1 MTIVDEIKASFKT
14 GSMLTKLIYINL
26 GVFLFIK
33 ILFVFYFFFK
43 GEGISRE
50 ELKYLFS
57 EDVLRWLAVPA
68 DLSLL
73 KFRPWTLFTYM
84 FLHEGFLHIL
94 FNMLW
99 LYWFGKIFLQYL
111 NEKQMLNVYLLGGL
125 FGALLYII
133 SFNVFPVFQ
142 DVLPNSFAL
151 GASASVLA
159 IVIAISVY
167 VPDYTIHLM
176 FLGPIKLKYIA
187 AATIII
193 DIISIAGSNS
203 GGHIA
208 HLGGAFFGYLFISRL
223 KKGRDLTKGF
233 SSFTNSFSSGF
244 KRKPKMKVTHKKPVN
259 DMEYN
264 AQKVSKQEEI
274 DKILDK
280 IAKSGYDSLTK
291 KEKEILFKMSKE

>member
-1 MTIVDEIKASFKT
+1 MNSIIDEIKSSFKS

-26 GVFLFIK
+26 GVFVVIK
-33 ILFVFYFFFK
+33 IAAVFTFLIPSDNP
-43 GEGISRE
+43 G
-50 ELKYLFS
+50 FS
-57 EDVLRWLAVPA
+57 LVYWLAVPA
-68 DLSLL
+68 DLSQLL
-73 KFRPWTLFTYM
+73 HRPWTLFTYM

-111 NEKQMLNVYLLGGL
+111 SEKQLLNVYLMGGL
-125 FGALLYII
+125 AGAALYIAA
-133 SFNVFPVFQ
+133 FNIFPVFQ
-142 DVLPNSFAL
+142 NVLPNSFAL

-167 VPDYTIHLM
+167 VPDYTIYLM
-176 FLGPIKLKYIA
+176 FLGPVKLKYIA
-187 AATIII
+187 LVSILL
-193 DIISIAGSNS
+193 DIVSIAGTNS

-208 HLGGAFFGYLFISRL
+208 HLGGALIGYLFISRL
-223 KKGRDLTKGF
+223 RKGRDI
-233 SSFTNSFSSGF
+233 SSQFGIFTGKFLSLF
-244 KRKPKMKVTHKKPVN
+244 KRKPKMKVTYKKPMS

-264 AQKVSKQEEI
+264 AQKVTKQEEI

-291 KEKEILFKMSKE
+291 KEKEILFKMSSK

>member
-1 MTIVDEIKASFKT
+1 MSIVDEIKASFKS
-14 GSMLTKLIYINL
+14 GSMLTKLIYLNL
-26 GVFLFIK
+26 GVFLVIK
-33 ILFVFYFFFK
+33 ILAVFTFLLNTNSTTLSLVY
-43 GEGISRE
+43 
-50 ELKYLFS
+50 
-57 EDVLRWLAVPA
+57 WLSVPA

-73 KFRPWTLFTYM
+73 KFHPWTLFTYM

-111 NEKQMLNVYLLGGL
+111 SEKQLLNVYLLGGL
-125 FGALLYII
+125 AGAILYILA
-133 SFNVFPVFQ
+133 FNAFPVFQ
-142 DVLPNSFAL
+142 EVVPNSFAL
-151 GASASVLA
+151 GASAAVLA

-167 VPDYTIHLM
+167 VPDYTIQLM
-176 FLGPIKLKYIA
+176 FIGPVKLKYIA
-187 AATIII
+187 AASIIM
-193 DIISIAGSNS
+193 DILSVAGSNS

-223 KKGRDLTKGF
+223 RKGKDFTKSF
-233 SSFTNSFSSGF
+233 SSFIDSFGNMFS
-244 KRKPKMKVTHKKPVN
+244 RKPKMKVTHKKPMS

-264 AQKVSKQEEI
+264 VKKASKQEDI

-280 IAKSGYDSLTK
+280 IAKAGYDSLSK

>member
-1 MTIVDEIKASFKT
+1 MSIVNEIRASFKS
-14 GSMLTKLIYINL
+14 GSMLTKLIYINMA
-26 GVFLFIK
+26 VFLVIK
-33 ILFVFYFFFK
+33 ILAVFAFLLNTNSTTFPLVYW
-43 GEGISRE
+43 
-50 ELKYLFS
+50 FS
-57 EDVLRWLAVPA
+57 VPA

-111 NEKQMLNVYLLGGL
+111 SEKQLLNVYILGGL
-125 FGALLYII
+125 AGALLYILA
-133 SFNVFPVFQ
+133 FNAFPVFRG
-142 DVLPNSFAL
+142 VVPNSFAL

-176 FLGPIKLKYIA
+176 FIGSVKLKYIA
-187 AATIII
+187 VASILI
-193 DIISIAGSNS
+193 DILSIAGSNS

-223 KKGRDLTKGF
+223 RKGRDFTKGF
-233 SSFTNSFSSGF
+233 SSFTDSFGNMF
-244 KRKPKMKVTHKKPVN
+244 KRKPKMKVSYRKPIT

-264 AQKVSKQEEI
+264 VQKASKQEEM
-274 DKILDK
+274 DKILDI
-280 IAKSGYDSLTK
+280 IAKSGYDSLSK